1 MRPLASLLA
10 ASLLLAPALS
20 ADDGAASI
28 AAGGIILMKREPR
41 ITMAKET
48 LRISQTRVV
57 VDYDFRNDSDA
68 DITTEVAFPI
78 PAYEFPDESTNLL
91 PNQMGFDDFKLWVDN
106 APQNFAVETRSFVG
120 KSEVTGLLKGLG
132 IDAASFGHYS
142 KGRSDV
148 GYFSRDIDRLSPSQ
162 RTLLVGRGVISSESD
177 RDPVWSA
184 NWRVEKKYHWT
195 QIFPAHSVVQIR
207 HQYTP
212 VLGNSNTYQTPELP
226 TVCPSRT
233 LMETLDRKADHT
245 QDLMGLQ
252 YVDFILTTANTW
264 KTPIE
269 DFTLIV
275 ERPQRPRSRI
285 NLVSFCWEG
294 PVVQIDGT
302 HFSAHVSN
310 FIPKKELRIGF
321 IN

>member
-1 MRPLASLLA
+1 LRQAIDCRKLKHILLCARSPACSPLLCFSPPR
-10 ASLLLAPALS
+10 SPQTI
-20 ADDGAASI
+20 GAASI

-41 ITMAKET
+41 ITMTKET

-106 APQNFAVETRSFVG
+106 ASQNFAVETRSFVG

-142 KGRSDV
+142 RGRSDV

-177 RDPVWSA
+177 RDPVWNA

-212 VLGNSNTYQTPELP
+212 VL
-226 TVCPSRT
+226 
-233 LMETLDRKADHT
+233 A
-245 QDLMGLQ
+245 
-252 YVDFILTTANTW
+252 
-264 KTPIE
+264 
-269 DFTLIV
+269 
-275 ERPQRPRSRI
+275 RI
-285 NLVSFCWEG
+285 SHVAHGVSY
-294 PVVQIDGT
+294 
-302 HFSAHVSN
+302 
-310 FIPKKELRIGF
+310 LREVGF
-321 IN
+321 